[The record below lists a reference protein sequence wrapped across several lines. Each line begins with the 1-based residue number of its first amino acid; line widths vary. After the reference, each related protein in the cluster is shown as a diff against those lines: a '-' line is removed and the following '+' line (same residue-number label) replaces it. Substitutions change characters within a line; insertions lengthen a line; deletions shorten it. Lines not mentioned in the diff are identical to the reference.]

1 MSLKARIIGD
11 KFEAAL
17 WVASIAL
24 VILFQGIVTSYAQA
38 SMVAW
43 SNGPTAIICSIH
55 NNQGTSDDAPLKDLA
70 RSCCSTLCQAACAI
84 GTGLA
89 AQTLSFAYH
98 AVFIPSHHVVRLAVL
113 GPPDHVAETHLPRGP
128 PAFLAQA

>member
-11 KFEAAL
+11 KFETAL

-24 VILFQGIVTSYAQA
+24 VILLQNIVTSYAQA

-43 SNGPTAIICSIH
+43 SNGPNAIICSIH
-55 NNQGTSDDAPLKDLA
+55 DSQGMSDEAPLNDLA
-70 RSCCSTLCQAACAI
+70 RSCCSTLCQNACAI

-89 AQTLSFAYH
+89 AHTVSVAYH
-98 AVFIPSHHVVRLAVL
+98 AVFIPAHHIIRLAVL
-113 GPPDHVAETHLPRGP
+113 GPPDHLAKTHLPRGP
-128 PAFLAQA
+128 PYF

>member
-1 MSLKARIIGD
+1 MSLKARIVGD

-17 WVASIAL
+17 WVASISL
-24 VILFQGIVTSYAQA
+24 VILIQAIITSYAQA

-43 SNGPTAIICSIH
+43 SNGPNAIICSIH
-55 NNQGTSDDAPLKDLA
+55 ETQEMRDEAPLKELA

-89 AQTLSFAYH
+89 AQTFSLSYQAI
-98 AVFIPSHHVVRLAVL
+98 FIPANHIIRLAIL
-113 GPPDHVAETHLPRGP
+113 GPPDHLAKTHLPRGP
-128 PAFLAQA
+128 PAFLSDA